1 MKSFLPYPMAVLAL
15 GLSPQAPPSGIG
27 LPRASAAPISGGQRV
42 GRDTGTTAD
51 TTLATPRLTSEGL
64 ARLHTLAGLLHHLPT
79 AVQDSARTIEA
90 DLIPDLHVPEI
101 PPSKTTFGGQVPTIA
116 VVDWGTAAHHF
127 PVVAAAFTNAH
138 LPPRDYLG
146 LQLAVQSAE
155 LAIDLMIDSSN
166 ASRLAD
172 ITKPLVSD
180 TTTVAEKNIEFAH
193 RHQALMA
200 TIDHDFASD
209 TIPNPGG
216 LSPSTDS
223 LTP

>member
-1 MKSFLPYPMAVLAL
+1 MLSFLTCPLAVLAL

-27 LPRASAAPISGGQRV
+27 PHRANAAPISGGQRI

-51 TTLATPRLTSEGL
+51 TTVAMPRLTSEVL

-79 AVQDSARTIEA
+79 AVQDSARTFER
-90 DLIPDLHVPEI
+90 DVIPDLNIPGI
-101 PPSKTTFGGQVPTIA
+101 PPTLTQMGGQVIMMQL
-116 VVDWGTAAHHF
+116 VDWGTAAHHM

-146 LQLAVQSAE
+146 FQQAVFSAE
-155 LAIDLMIDSSN
+155 FAIQLLDSIA
-166 ASRLAD
+166 ASRHAD
-172 ITKPLVSD
+172 TTTTLVSD
-180 TTTVAEKNIEFAH
+180 TTTVAEKNIAFVH

-200 TIDHDFASD
+200 TVDQDFASD
-209 TIPNPGG
+209 TVSTPGA
-216 LSPSTDS
+216 LRPSPDS